1 MVGRLSFFCFF
12 YLSSSFGLFIA
23 SLRTAHFENFNFFI
37 NVVVAT
43 VVGDAVT
50 VLASGIFLT
59 FFSGPTLKFLFVK
72 YHFKI

>member
-1 MVGRLSFFCFF
+1 MQASSPSHFLKNKFKIFFFSFS

-23 SLRTAHFENFNFFI
+23 SLSTAHFENFNFFI

-43 VVGDAVT
+43 VVSNAIT

-59 FFSGPTLKFLFVK
+59 FFSGPAL
-72 YHFKI
+72 